1 MGKGRSKE
9 VTDMELIEA
18 GREVSGPAF
27 TSREVA
33 DAVGLERDTV
43 RVRLNNLA
51 TDGVIHKKSPS
62 SLNIYWVE
70 SASTTPTGI
79 DLGEA

>member
-9 VTDMELIEA
+9 VTDIELIQA
-18 GREVSGPAF
+18 GRGVSGPAW

-51 TDGVIHKKSPS
+51 AEGVIHKKSAS
-62 SLNIYWVE
+62 AINIYWVE
-70 SASTTPTGI
+70 SARTRPTCT